1 MNEPVYTRDDFT
13 NNIPNWEIILVY
25 LNDTFGKNLNC
36 LEVGSYE
43 GRSASYLLDKFVG
56 SNNLIAIDQ
65 FINPVIKDRY
75 FKNMSIH
82 PKYNQL
88 KTLVGLSFIEMAK
101 LYEQQLQFDF
111 VYIDA
116 GKTAGDNIVNLILA
130 ERLLKVGGIIVVDDY
145 NWDKFSDPRFCPK
158 LGITSFMNITLLS
171 EVFMEGYQM
180 VFKKI
185 KDNNELIKHNR

>member
-1 MNEPVYTRDDFT
+1 
-13 NNIPNWEIILVY
+13 
-25 LNDTFGKNLNC
+25 
-36 LEVGSYE
+36 
-43 GRSASYLLDKFVG
+43 
-56 SNNLIAIDQ
+56 
-65 FINPVIKDRY
+65 
-75 FKNMSIH
+75 MS
-82 PKYNQL
+82 
-88 KTLVGLSFIEMAK
+88 K

-130 ERLLKVGGIIVVDDY
+130 ERLLKVGGILVVDDF
-145 NWDKFSDPRFCPK
+145 NWDKLSDPRYCPK

-185 KDNNELIKHNR
+185 KDNNELIKHNK

>member
-1 MNEPVYTRDDFT
+1 MNNVYTRDDFT
-13 NNIPNWEIILVY
+13 HNISNWKIILTY
-25 LNDTFGKNLNC
+25 LNGTFNKDLTC

-43 GRSASYLLDKFVG
+43 GRSASYLLDNFVG
-56 SNNLIAIDQ
+56 NGNLTVIDQ
-65 FINPVIKDRY
+65 FIYPQVRDRY

-88 KTLVGLSFIEMAK
+88 KTLVGLSFIEMSK

-130 ERLLKVGGIIVVDDY
+130 ERLLKVGGILVVDDF
-145 NWDKFSDPRFCPK
+145 NWDKLSDPRYCPK

-185 KDNNELIKHNR
+185 KDNNELIKHNK